1 MSDKL
6 PDQSDSK
13 IVDSKLTDQ
22 STEVSESAP
31 NPSRRK
37 FAMAGVVAPALLTV
51 GARPAFANMC
61 SISGGGS
68 PGSNQQQPD
77 SCMGCTPGFWK
88 RNVHAWPNVV
98 EAGVDGVDG
107 VEPAEGSCTPMST
120 GSGNSTCKVYFNDGT
135 RFNDIFTDGHAR
147 LLSGVT
153 HGTVELDSNGD
164 AVENSM
170 VDGDYFV
177 QVNDSGTSVLG
188 HYDISLMQVL
198 WLEKSVGDAPTAGV
212 ALAFH
217 LAAAFLNAM
226 TFPFEYGYDP
236 ADIITLYENAI
247 AGFFPGDVSDF
258 EGLKDVLDAM
268 NNRGCPLSGNANA
281 TL

>member
-22 STEVSESAP
+22 SMEVAESAS

-37 FAMAGVVAPALLTV
+37 FAKASVIAPALLTV

-77 SCMGCTPGFWK
+77 ACLGCTPGFWK

-98 EAGVDGVDG
+98 DAGVDGVDG

-120 GSGNSTCKVYFNDGT
+120 GSSSSTCKVYFNDGT
-135 RFNDIFTDGHAR
+135 RFNDVFTNGHAQ
-147 LLSGVT
+147 LMSGVT
-153 HGTVELDSNGD
+153 AGTVELDSNGD
-164 AVENSM
+164 VVENSM

-177 QVNDSGTSVLG
+177 QVNSSGTPILG
-188 HYDISLMQVL
+188 HSDISLMQVL
-198 WLEKSVGDAPTAGV
+198 WLEKSAANIPVGTAV
-212 ALAFH
+212 AFH

-236 ADIITLYENAI
+236 ADIIALYENAV
-247 AGFFPGDVSDF
+247 AGSFPDGITNF
-258 EGLKDVLDAM
+258 EGLKNVLDAM
-268 NNRGCPLSGNANA
+268 NNRGCPLSGNANQ
-281 TL
+281 